1 MSTPRSG
8 TPAGIGMMLL
18 GIMLFAANDALGK
31 WLVGGYTVGQLVLVR
46 SVAGLAIMAPAI
58 RRTGIRP
65 FRRVQ
70 RPILQAVRVVLS
82 TLETALFFWALASLP
97 LAEGMTYYMA
107 GPIYVTALSP
117 VLLRERVGAWRWAA
131 VLAGFGGVLLALRP
145 SPERL
150 TLPALCALG
159 GSLTYALFLVATRR
173 LAGTPGTV
181 LMTAQ
186 LAGALLFG
194 AALVLAQGWTPP
206 GWRDGAMMLVLGAG
220 SLAGNL
226 CVNRSLRLAPA
237 SVVVPF
243 QYTMILWGML
253 FGWLF
258 FGDVLDRPTIAGA
271 AVIAG
276 AGLVLLRPR

>member
-1 MSTPRSG
+1 MTVQRSG
-8 TPAGIGMMLL
+8 VTAGIGMMLL

-58 RRTGIRP
+58 RRTGLRP

-70 RPILQAVRVVLS
+70 RPILQAVRVVMS
-82 TLETALFFWALASLP
+82 TLETALFFWALAALP

-145 SPERL
+145 SLERL
-150 TLPALCALG
+150 TVPALCALG

-258 FGDVLDRPTIAGA
+258 FGDVLDRTTIAGA

-276 AGLVLLRPR
+276 AGLVLLRSR

>member
-1 MSTPRSG
+1 MTVQRSG
-8 TPAGIGMMLL
+8 VTAGIGMMLL

-58 RRTGIRP
+58 RRTGLRP

-70 RPILQAVRVVLS
+70 RPILQAVRVVMS
-82 TLETALFFWALASLP
+82 TLETALFFWALAALP

-150 TLPALCALG
+150 TVPALCALG

-194 AALVLAQGWTPP
+194 AALVLVQGWTPP

-258 FGDVLDRPTIAGA
+258 FGDVLDRTTIAGA

-276 AGLVLLRPR
+276 AGLVLLRSR